1 MEDVIWDLKADRVIS
16 LLKEGKRVDGRAID
30 EYRKASVKKGI
41 SENADG
47 SASAKIGETEVVSGV
62 KLIPGEPYPD
72 NPDEGTIST
81 GTELLQFANP
91 EFEIGP
97 PREEAIELARVVDRG
112 IRESKAVDF
121 KSLCVREGEL
131 VWIVFIDSYVLNDD
145 GNVFDATALAALA
158 ALNQAMIPKLEGDKP
173 VKHEYTGKLKLSK
186 QPLLFT
192 FAKIAGKVVA
202 DPCFVEEK
210 AMEARFGC
218 ATADD
223 KTLCAFQKGGSGSF
237 KAEEIDQCI
246 EIAFKKGKEMRKLV

>member
-1 MEDVIWDLKADRVIS
+1 MEDVIWDLKADNVTA
-16 LLKEGKRVDGRAID
+16 LLKEGKRVDGRALD
-30 EYRKASVKKGI
+30 EYRKASVEKGI

-47 SASAKIGETEVVSGV
+47 GAKARIGATEVISGV
-62 KLIPGEPYPD
+62 KLIPGTPYPD

-81 GTELLQFANP
+81 GAELLQFANP
-91 EFEIGP
+91 EFEVGP
-97 PREEAIELARVVDRG
+97 PRDAAIELARVVDRG
-112 IRESKAVDF
+112 IRESKAIDF

-131 VWIVFIDSYVLNDD
+131 VWIAFIDSYVLNDD
-145 GNVFDATALAALA
+145 GNIFDATALAALA
-158 ALNQAMIPKLEGDKP
+158 ALNQTKIPKLEDDKL

-210 AMEARFGC
+210 AKEARFSC

-223 KTLCAFQKGGSGSF
+223 KTLCAFQKGESGSF
-237 KAEEIDQCI
+237 KASEIDQCI
-246 EIAFKKGKEMRKLV
+246 DIAFKKGKEMRKLV